1 MMSNK
6 TVLITGAARRV
17 GKALTKRFAL
27 EGWNVVIH
35 YNYSKNDALKL
46 STELSQLFPQQIFP
60 IIGADL
66 SYGEQT
72 VIELFDNLSKLSI
85 DKLDALINN
94 ASVFYPGSLK
104 ETDSSLLHKSFKINF
119 EAPFFM
125 MRHYYLKFGYGT
137 ILNLLD
143 TRIVDN
149 ESSHA
154 AYSLSKK
161 ALMHATTMAALE
173 WAPSVRVNGVAPG
186 PVLPPPGKD
195 ETHLREVIE
204 STPLQKRVELD
215 NLVESAYFLIIN
227 DAITGQIIFCDS
239 GAHLK

>member
-1 MMSNK
+1 M
-6 TVLITGAARRV
+6 
-17 GKALTKRFAL
+17 
-27 EGWNVVIH
+27 
-35 YNYSKNDALKL
+35 
-46 STELSQLFPQQIFP
+46 
-60 IIGADL
+60 
-66 SYGEQT
+66 
-72 VIELFDNLSKLSI
+72 
-85 DKLDALINN
+85 
-94 ASVFYPGSLK
+94 
-104 ETDSSLLHKSFKINF
+104 
-119 EAPFFM
+119 
-125 MRHYYLKFGYGT
+125 
-137 ILNLLD
+137 D

-195 ETHLREVIE
+195 ETHLHEVIE

-215 NLVESAYFLIIN
+215 NLVESAYFLTTN

>member
-1 MMSNK
+1 MSNK

-17 GKALTKRFAL
+17 GKALAKRFAL

-35 YNYSKNDALKL
+35 YNSSRDKALAFSTKL
-46 STELSQLFPQQIFP
+46 RQLFPKQIFP

-66 SYGEQT
+66 SSGEET
-72 VIELFDNLSKLSI
+72 IIDLFDNLSKLDI
-85 DKLDALINN
+85 NKLDALINN
-94 ASVFYPGSLK
+94 ASNFYPGSLK
-104 ETDSSLLHKSFKINF
+104 ETDTSLLHNSFKVNF
-119 EAPFFM
+119 EAPFFL
-125 MRHYYLKFGYGT
+125 MRHFYLLYGYGS

-149 ESSHA
+149 ESSHG

-161 ALMHATTMAALE
+161 ALMNVTSMAALE
-173 WAPSVRVNGVAPG
+173 WAPSVRVNGLAPG

-195 ETHLREVIE
+195 EVHLEKVIA
-204 STPLQKRVELD
+204 STPLQKVVELD
-215 NLVESAYFLIIN
+215 NLVESAYFLTTN